1 MNYACSIGFFDGV
14 HRGHQ
19 YLLRQLREVAA
30 ARGLVPMVCTFAQ
43 HPAQVL
49 RRGDAPH
56 LLTSLDEKREYLREM
71 GIAECLVL
79 DFTPELARL
88 TAREF
93 MREVLLPRGVRL
105 LLMGYDHR
113 FGSDRADYAACRIL
127 GEELGME
134 VCLEKPFS
142 EDACTFSSS
151 LIRKSLASGDVKSAA
166 AMLGRH
172 YALEGEVV
180 EGRHVGT
187 TMGFPTA
194 NLRLSEPRKQIPACG
209 AYAVWA
215 CLGSKRYAAMT
226 NIGTRPTLQN
236 GNDVSIET
244 HLFNYASDLYGKPLR
259 LEFVERLREEVPF
272 ASLEALKQQLA
283 EDAARTN
290 GLLIKN

>member
-19 YLLRQLREVAA
+19 YLLRQLCEVASERA
-30 ARGLVPMVCTFAQ
+30 LCPMVCTFAQ

-56 LLTSLDEKREYLREM
+56 LLTSLNEKQRYLREM

-93 MREVLLPRGVRL
+93 MRDVLMPKGVRL

-113 FGSDRADYAACRIL
+113 FGSDRADYAACRTF
-127 GEELGME
+127 GEELGIE
-134 VCLEKPFS
+134 VCLEKPFA

-151 LIRKSLASGDVKSAA
+151 LIRKSLAAGDVRAAA
-166 AMLGRH
+166 AMLGRP
-172 YALEGEVV
+172 YALEGKVV
-180 EGRHVGT
+180 EGRRVGT
-187 TMGFPTA
+187 SLGFPTA
-194 NLRLSEPRKQIPACG
+194 NILVAESQKQIPARG

-215 CLGSKRYAAMT
+215 CINDGRFAAMT

-236 GNDVSIET
+236 GTDVSIET
-244 HLFNYASDLYGKPLR
+244 HLLDYQGDLYGQPLR
-259 LEFVERLREEVPF
+259 LEFVERLREEASF
-272 ASLEALKQQLA
+272 ASLEALRQQL
-283 EDAARTN
+283 EDDARQTRQILN
-290 GLLIKN
+290 I

>member
-30 ARGLVPMVCTFAQ
+30 ARGLMPMVCTFAQ
-43 HPAQVL
+43 HPAQVI

-56 LLTSLDEKREYLREM
+56 LLTSLDEKREYLREL

-93 MREVLLPRGVRL
+93 MREVLMPRGVRL

-113 FGSDRADYAACRIL
+113 FGSDRADYAACRTF
-127 GEELGME
+127 GEEMGME
-134 VCLEKPFS
+134 VCLEKPFA

-151 LIRKSLASGDVKSAA
+151 LIRKSLAAGDVKAAA
-166 AMLGRH
+166 AMLGRP

-187 TMGFPTA
+187 SLGFPTA
-194 NLRLSEPRKQIPACG
+194 NLRVAEARKLIPACG

-215 CLGSKRYAAMT
+215 QVGEGRFAAMT

-236 GNDVSIET
+236 GTDISIET
-244 HLFNYASDLYGKPLR
+244 HLFNYASDLYGRTLR

-272 ASLEALKQQLA
+272 ASLEDLKRQLA
-283 EDAARTN
+283 DDAARTKKI
-290 GLLIKN
+290 LKVE